1 MLDRLIFAVV
11 FGTVGVQGLLADTTP
26 PPPNNAPLTPAQLR
40 AKGLAASKSEACRE
54 KKKSEKLEELCKR
67 WEKQRNA

>member
-11 FGTVGVQGLLADTTP
+11 LGTVGVQGLLADTAPTAP
-26 PPPNNAPLTPAQLR
+26 ANTPLTPAQLR

-54 KKKSEKLEELCKR
+54 KKKSEKLKELCKR
-67 WEKQRNA
+67 WEKHDA